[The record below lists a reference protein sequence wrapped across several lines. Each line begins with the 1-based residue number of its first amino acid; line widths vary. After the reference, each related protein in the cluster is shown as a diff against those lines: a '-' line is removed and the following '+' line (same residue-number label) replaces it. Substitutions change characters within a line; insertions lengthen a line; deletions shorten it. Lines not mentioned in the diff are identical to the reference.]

1 VQQGLGFIVYFCI
14 KQKKKTM
21 EIYDI
26 EGLACAS
33 CASSAQN
40 VLGRLEGVKDVRVNY
55 ATKTAAI
62 ETSSSGMGI
71 ELLNEKLARLG
82 FVLHPKNK
90 DAYKK
95 RQERAEKSLATLRKQ
110 LLVGGIFAMP
120 LFIIAMF
127 LPSIPYGNY
136 IMFGLTLPILF
147 WSGRHFFVS
156 AAKQASI
163 LKVNMDSLVA
173 LGTGTAF
180 LFSTFNTFFPQ
191 VLEASGMVPH
201 VYFEAV
207 GVLLVFVLLGK
218 YLEAKANQQTSS
230 AIEEL
235 LAMQATTVQLLED
248 GVEKQLPI
256 EVIQVND
263 VLKIRPGDVI
273 PLDGILLEGTASIDE
288 SMLTGESFSVSKMQ
302 GDAVF
307 GGTILQQG
315 SFIMQVSQIGKDT
328 VLAQIIALVEE
339 AQSTQVPIQK
349 LVDKI
354 ASVFVP
360 VVMGIA
366 VITFLIWWAN
376 GLWVEGLV
384 NAVAVLVVACPCAL
398 GLATPTAITVGIGA
412 AAKKG
417 ILMQNVAAIEQA
429 GSIDTI
435 ILDKTGTITE
445 GKPQVTGVAWN
456 ASLENQAFLEQI
468 LLALENES
476 EHPIAKALVAYY
488 QEKGKKISVS
498 IQKFENHSGFGL
510 SAEVEGELYWLGNKA
525 LLEQENIPI
534 SEALEETEKA
544 YQAAANTL
552 VFFANK
558 ETTLAVIGLSD
569 VIKSH
574 AAQAIKNLQAGGRMV
589 YMLTGDN
596 EQTAA
601 YVAQQVGISNYQ
613 ASVLPKDKIAFVKDL
628 QAKGKHVMMVG
639 DGINDAPALAQA
651 TIGVA
656 MNSGT
661 SVAISSADIVLRQ
674 NDLRHLETILT
685 TSQKMLRIIR
695 QNLFWAFIYNIL
707 LIPIAAGVLYPWGI
721 LLNPMIAGAAM
732 ALSSVFVVMNS
743 LRLKRKILNPEQ
755 ML

>member
-1 VQQGLGFIVYFCI
+1 M
-14 KQKKKTM
+14 K
-21 EIYDI
+21 IYDI

-40 VLGRLEGVKDVRVNY
+40 VLERLEDVQEVRVNY

-62 ETSSSGMGI
+62 ATTSSKIGMDA
-71 ELLNEKLARLG
+71 LNKTLARLG

-90 DAYKK
+90 GAYKK
-95 RQERAEKSLATLRKQ
+95 RQDRAQKALRKLSKQ
-110 LLVGGIFAMP
+110 LLIGGLFAFP

-127 LPSIPYGNY
+127 FPTILYSNY

-180 LFSTFNTFFPQ
+180 LFSTFNTFFPE
-191 VLEASGMVPH
+191 VLEANGMIPH

-207 GVLLVFVLLGK
+207 GVLLVFILLGK

-235 LAMQATTVQLLED
+235 LAMQATSVQLLEN
-248 GVEKQLPI
+248 GLEKELPI
-256 EVIQVND
+256 EVVQVDD

-288 SMLTGESFSVSKMQ
+288 SMLTGEAFFISKMQ
-302 GDAVF
+302 GDTVF

-315 SFIMQVSQIGKDT
+315 SFTMQVKKIGKDT

-339 AQSTQVPIQK
+339 AQSSKVPIQK
-349 LVDKI
+349 LVDRI
-354 ASVFVP
+354 SSIFVP
-360 VVMGIA
+360 AVIGIA
-366 VITFLIWWAN
+366 GLTFLFWWAN

-417 ILMQNVAAIEQA
+417 ILIQNVRAIEEA
-429 GSIDTI
+429 GAIDSIVF
-435 ILDKTGTITE
+435 DKTGTITE
-445 GKPQVTGVAWN
+445 GKPQVTGLEWEKT
-456 ASLENQAFLEQI
+456 LENKEFLEQV
-468 LLALENES
+468 LLAMENES
-476 EHPIAKALVAYY
+476 EHPIAKELLAYY
-488 QEKGKKISVS
+488 QKQGKKASIS
-498 IQKFENHSGFGL
+498 IQNFKNYSGLGL
-510 SAEVEGELYWLGNKA
+510 SANVEGIAYWIGNKA
-525 LLEQENIPI
+525 LLEQQNIFI
-534 SEALEETEKA
+534 SPQLEQVA
-544 YQAAANTL
+544 RDYQKGANTL
-552 VFFANK
+552 VFFANAR
-558 ETTLAVIGLSD
+558 TTLAVIALND
-569 VIKSH
+569 TIKKH
-574 AAQAIKNLQAGGRMV
+574 AALAIKELQEEGKLV

-596 EQTAA
+596 EETATH
-601 YVAQQVGISNYQ
+601 VAQELGISKYQ
-613 ASVLPKDKIAFVKDL
+613 ANLLPQDKIAFVQGL
-628 QAKGKHVMMVG
+628 QAKGKKVMMVG

-651 TIGVA
+651 SIGVA

-674 NDLRHLETILT
+674 NDLRQLASILS
-685 TSQKMLRIIR
+685 TSKQMLQIIQ

-707 LIPIAAGVLYPWGI
+707 LIPIAAGILYPWGI

-732 ALSSVFVVMNS
+732 AFSSIFVVMNS
-743 LRLKRKILNPEQ
+743 LRLK
-755 ML
+755 

>member
-1 VQQGLGFIVYFCI
+1 
-14 KQKKKTM
+14 M

-40 VLGRLEGVKDVRVNY
+40 VLGRLEGVKEVRVNY
-55 ATKTAAI
+55 ATKTAAV
-62 ETSSSGMGI
+62 ETTSDTIGM
-71 ELLNEKLARLG
+71 EALNEKLARLG
-82 FVLHPKNK
+82 FVLHAKNK

-95 RQERAEKSLATLRKQ
+95 RQEREEKALTTLRKQ
-110 LLVGGIFAMP
+110 LLIGGVFALP
-120 LFIIAMF
+120 LFVIAMF
-127 LPSIPYGNY
+127 IPTIPYSNY

-180 LFSTFNTFFPQ
+180 LFSTFNTFFPS
-191 VLEASGMVPH
+191 VLEANGMVPH

-218 YLEAKANQQTSS
+218 YLESKASQQTSS

-248 GVEKQLPI
+248 GIEKELPI
-256 EVIQVND
+256 EVVQVKD
-263 VLKIRPGDVI
+263 ILKIRPGDVI

-288 SMLTGESFSVSKMQ
+288 SMLTGEAFFVSKLK
-302 GDAVF
+302 GEAVF

-315 SFIMQVSQIGKDT
+315 SFTMQVTQIGKDT
-328 VLAQIIALVEE
+328 VLAQIIALVEQ
-339 AQSTQVPIQK
+339 AQSTKVPIQK

-354 ASVFVP
+354 AGVFVP
-360 VVMGIA
+360 AVMGIA
-366 VITFLIWWAN
+366 IVTLLVWWAN

-429 GSIDTI
+429 GAIDSIV
-435 ILDKTGTITE
+435 LDKTGTITE
-445 GKPQVTGVAWN
+445 GKPQVTGVEWKA
-456 ASLENQAFLEQI
+456 ALENQAFLEDV
-468 LLALENES
+468 LLAIENES
-476 EHPIAKALVAYY
+476 EHPIAKELVAYY
-488 QEKGKKISVS
+488 QNKGKEVRLAV
-498 IQKFENHSGFGL
+498 QKFKNHSGFGL
-510 SAEVEGELYWLGNKA
+510 SAEVEGTLYWLGNKA
-525 LLEQENIPI
+525 LLEQQNISI
-534 SEALEETEKA
+534 SKGLEQVANT
-544 YQAAANTL
+544 YQATAKTL

-574 AAQAIKNLQAGGRMV
+574 AAEAIKALQGAGREV

-596 EQTAA
+596 EDTAA
-601 YVAQQVGISNYQ
+601 HVAEQVGISHYQ
-613 ASVLPKDKIAFVKDL
+613 AHVLPKDKIAFVQAL
-628 QAKGKHVMMVG
+628 QAKGKNVMMVG

-674 NDLRHLETILT
+674 NDLRQLETILS
-685 TSQKMLRIIR
+685 TSKQMLKIIR

-707 LIPIAAGVLYPWGI
+707 LIPIAAGILYPWGI

-732 ALSSVFVVMNS
+732 ALSSIFVVMNS
-743 LRLKRKILNPEQ
+743 LRLKQLK
-755 ML
+755 

>member
-1 VQQGLGFIVYFCI
+1 M
-14 KQKKKTM
+14 K
-21 EIYDI
+21 IYDI

-40 VLGRLEGVKDVRVNY
+40 VLGRLEGVKEVRVNY
-55 ATKTAAI
+55 ATKTAAV
-62 ETSSSGMGI
+62 ETTSNSIGI
-71 ELLNEKLARLG
+71 KALNEKLARLG

-95 RQERAEKSLATLRKQ
+95 RQERVEEALKMLKKQ
-110 LLVGGIFAMP
+110 LLIGGLFALP

-127 LPSIPYGNY
+127 IPTIPYSNY

-147 WSGRHFFVS
+147 WSGQRFFVS

-191 VLEASGMVPH
+191 VLEANGMVPH

-218 YLEAKANQQTSS
+218 YLEARANQQTSS

-235 LAMQATTVQLLED
+235 LAMQATTVQILEN
-248 GVEKQLPI
+248 GIEKQLPI
-256 EVIQVND
+256 EIVQVND

-273 PLDGILLEGTASIDE
+273 PLDGVLLEGTGSVDE
-288 SMLTGESFSVSKMQ
+288 SMLTGEAFFVAKME
-302 GDAVF
+302 GDTIF

-315 SFIMQVSQIGKDT
+315 SFTMQVTKIGKDT
-328 VLAQIIALVEE
+328 VLAQIIALVEQ
-339 AQSTQVPIQK
+339 AQSTKVPIQK

-354 ASVFVP
+354 AGVFVP
-360 VVMGIA
+360 VVILIA
-366 VITFLIWWAN
+366 MLTFLIWWAN

-417 ILMQNVAAIEQA
+417 ILMQNVAAIEAA
-429 GSIDTI
+429 GAIDSIV
-435 ILDKTGTITE
+435 LDKTGTITE
-445 GKPQVTGVAWN
+445 GKPQVTGIEWEE
-456 ASLENQAFLEQI
+456 SLENQEFLEEI
-468 LLALENES
+468 LMAIENES
-476 EHPIAKALVAYY
+476 EHPIAKELVAYY
-488 QEKGKKISVS
+488 QQKGKKIKIAV
-498 IQKFENHSGFGL
+498 QNFKNHSGFGL
-510 SAEVEGELYWLGNKA
+510 SAEVENNFYWLGNRA
-525 LLEQENIPI
+525 LLEQENIVVAK
-534 SEALEETEKA
+534 SLEATA
-544 YQAAANTL
+544 SRYQNTANTL
-552 VFFANK
+552 VFFANRTK
-558 ETTLAVIGLSD
+558 TLAVIGLSD
-569 VIKSH
+569 VIKKHS
-574 AAQAIKNLQAGGRMV
+574 AKAIKGLQDGRKTV

-601 YVAQQVGISNYQ
+601 HVAQQVGITDYQ
-613 ASVLPKDKIAFVKDL
+613 ANVLPKDKIAFVKNL
-628 QAKGKHVMMVG
+628 QAKGKNVMMVG

-674 NDLRHLETILT
+674 NDLRQLTTILS
-685 TSQKMLRIIR
+685 TSTQMLQIIR

-707 LIPIAAGVLYPWGI
+707 LIPIAAGILYPWGI

-743 LRLKRKILNPEQ
+743 LRLK
-755 ML
+755 

>member
-1 VQQGLGFIVYFCI
+1 
-14 KQKKKTM
+14 M

-40 VLGRLEGVKDVRVNY
+40 VLGRLDGVKEVRVNY
-55 ATKTAAI
+55 ATKTAAV
-62 ETSSSGMGI
+62 ETSSDRIGM
-71 ELLNEKLARLG
+71 EVLNEKLAKVG

-90 DAYKK
+90 AAYKK
-95 RQERAEKSLATLRKQ
+95 RQEREKKALTKLRKQ
-110 LLVGGIFAMP
+110 LLIGGVFALP

-127 LPSIPYGNY
+127 IPTIPYSNY
-136 IMFGLTLPILF
+136 IMFGLTIPILF

-180 LFSTFNTFFPQ
+180 LFSTFNTFFPE
-191 VLEASGMVPH
+191 VLEANGMVPH

-218 YLEAKANQQTSS
+218 YLEAKASQQTSS

-235 LAMQATTVQLLED
+235 LAMQATTVQILEN
-248 GVEKQLPI
+248 GIEKELPI
-256 EVIQVND
+256 EVIQVQD

-288 SMLTGESFSVSKMQ
+288 SMLTGEAFFVSKME
-302 GDAVF
+302 GNAVF

-315 SFIMQVSQIGKDT
+315 SFTMQVTQIGKDT
-328 VLAQIIALVEE
+328 VLAQIIALVEQ
-339 AQSTQVPIQK
+339 AQNTKVPIQK

-360 VVMGIA
+360 VVMVIA
-366 VITFLIWWAN
+366 VLTFLIWWAN

-398 GLATPTAITVGIGA
+398 GLAIPTAITVGIGA

-429 GSIDTI
+429 GAIDSIVM
-435 ILDKTGTITE
+435 DKTGTITE
-445 GKPQVTGVAWN
+445 GKPQVTGAEWKG
-456 ASLENQAFLEQI
+456 ALENQAFLEEV
-468 LLALENES
+468 LLAIENES
-476 EHPIAKALVAYY
+476 EHPIAKELVAYY
-488 QEKGKKISVS
+488 QNKGKKVRLAV
-498 IQKFENHSGFGL
+498 QEFKNHSGFGL
-510 SAEVEGELYWLGNKA
+510 SAVVEGNVYWLGNKA
-525 LLEQENIPI
+525 LLEQQNISI
-534 SEALEETEKA
+534 GEELK
-544 YQAAANTL
+544 QAATNYQETANTL
-552 VFFANK
+552 VFFANNN
-558 ETTLAVIGLSD
+558 TALAVIGLSD
-569 VIKSH
+569 VVKTH
-574 AAQAIKNLQAGGRMV
+574 AAQAIKALQDTGRVV

-601 YVAQQVGISNYQ
+601 HVAQEVGISHYQ
-613 ASVLPKDKIAFVKDL
+613 ANVLPQDKIAFVQDL
-628 QAKGKHVMMVG
+628 QAKGKSVMMVG

-651 TIGVA
+651 NIGVA

-674 NDLRHLETILT
+674 NDLRQLTSILS
-685 TSQKMLRIIR
+685 TSKQMLQIIR

-707 LIPIAAGVLYPWGI
+707 LIPIAAGILYPWGI
-721 LLNPMIAGAAM
+721 LLNPMIAGGAM
-732 ALSSVFVVMNS
+732 ALSSIFVVMNS
-743 LRLKRKILNPEQ
+743 LRLKQVK
-755 ML
+755 

>member
-1 VQQGLGFIVYFCI
+1 
-14 KQKKKTM
+14 M

-40 VLGRLEGVKDVRVNY
+40 VLGRLDGVKEARVNY
-55 ATKTAAI
+55 ATKTAVI
-62 ETSSSGMGI
+62 EATSSTLGI
-71 ELLNEKLARLG
+71 EVLNEKLARLG

-95 RQERAEKSLATLRKQ
+95 RQERAQKALTRLKQQ
-110 LLVGGIFAMP
+110 LLIGGVFALP

-127 LPSIPYGNY
+127 IPTIPYANY

-147 WSGRHFFVS
+147 WSGRRFFVS
-156 AAKQASI
+156 AVKQASI
-163 LKVNMDSLVA
+163 FKVNMDSLVA

-191 VLEASGMVPH
+191 VLEANGMVPH

-218 YLEAKANQQTSS
+218 YLETKASQQTSS

-248 GVEKQLPI
+248 GEEKRLPI
-256 EVIQVND
+256 EVVQVGD
-263 VLKIRPGDVI
+263 MLKIRPGDVV

-288 SMLTGESFSVSKMQ
+288 SMLTGEAFFVSKMK
-302 GDAVF
+302 GEAVF

-315 SFIMQVSQIGKDT
+315 SFTMKVSQIGQDT
-328 VLAQIIALVEE
+328 VLAQIIALVEQ
-339 AQSTQVPIQK
+339 AQSTKVPIQK

-354 ASVFVP
+354 SSVFVP
-360 VVMGIA
+360 AVIGIA
-366 VITFLIWWAN
+366 LLTFLIWWAN

-398 GLATPTAITVGIGA
+398 GLATPTAISVGIGA
-412 AAKKG
+412 AAQKG

-429 GSIDTI
+429 ESIDCI
-435 ILDKTGTITE
+435 VLDKTGTITE
-445 GKPQVTGVAWN
+445 GKPQVTGVEWKKGI
-456 ASLENQAFLEQI
+456 EDKAFLEQVV
-468 LLALENES
+468 LAIENES
-476 EHPIAKALVAYY
+476 EHPIAKELVAYY
-488 QEKGKKISVS
+488 QQQEIKTDLVVQNFK
-498 IQKFENHSGFGL
+498 NHSGFGL
-510 SAEVEGELYWLGNKA
+510 SAEVEGRQYWLGNEA
-525 LLEQENIPI
+525 LLEQQNIPI
-534 SEALEETEKA
+534 STTLKA
-544 YQAAANTL
+544 AAKVYRTSANTL

-569 VIKSH
+569 VIKTYST
-574 AAQAIKNLQAGGRMV
+574 QAIKALQGAGKVV

-596 EQTAA
+596 QSTAT
-601 YVAQQVGISNYQ
+601 YVAEQVGITHYQ
-613 ASVLPKDKIAFVKDL
+613 ANVLPKDKIAFVKEL
-628 QAKGKHVMMVG
+628 QEKGQHVMMVG

-674 NDLRHLETILT
+674 NDLRQLETILS
-685 TSQKMLRIIR
+685 TSKQMLRIIR

-707 LIPIAAGVLYPWGI
+707 LIPIAAGILYPWGI
-721 LLNPMIAGAAM
+721 LLNPMIAGGAM
-732 ALSSVFVVMNS
+732 ALSSVFVVLNS
-743 LRLKRKILNPEQ
+743 LRLK
-755 ML
+755 

>member
-1 VQQGLGFIVYFCI
+1 
-14 KQKKKTM
+14 M

-40 VLGRLEGVKDVRVNY
+40 VLGRLEGVTEVRVNY
-55 ATKTAAI
+55 ATKTAAV
-62 ETSSSGMGI
+62 ETTSSTMGM
-71 ELLNEKLARLG
+71 EVLNEKLARLG

-95 RQERAEKSLATLRKQ
+95 RQERAQKALATLKKQ
-110 LLVGGIFAMP
+110 LLIGGFFALP
-120 LFIIAMF
+120 LFVLAMF
-127 LPSIPYGNY
+127 FPTIPYSNY
-136 IMFGLTLPILF
+136 TMFGLTLPILF

-180 LFSTFNTFFPQ
+180 LFSTFNTFFPT
-191 VLEASGMVPH
+191 VLEASGMIPH

-248 GVEKQLPI
+248 GVEKKMPI
-256 EVIQVND
+256 EIIQVND
-263 VLKIRPGDVI
+263 ILKIRPGDVI
-273 PLDGILLEGTASIDE
+273 PLDGVLLEGTANIDE
-288 SMLTGESFSVSKMQ
+288 SMLTGEAFFVSKMK
-302 GDAVF
+302 GNTVF

-315 SFIMQVSQIGKDT
+315 SFTMQVTQIGKDT
-328 VLAQIIALVEE
+328 VLAQIIALVEQ
-339 AQSTQVPIQK
+339 AQSTKVPIQK

-354 ASVFVP
+354 ASIFVP
-360 VVMGIA
+360 VVMAIA
-366 VITFLIWWAN
+366 LLTFLVWWAN

-417 ILMQNVAAIEQA
+417 ILMQNVAAIEEA
-429 GSIDTI
+429 GAIDSIV
-435 ILDKTGTITE
+435 LDKTGTITE
-445 GKPQVTGVAWN
+445 GKPQVTGVEWK
-456 ASLENQAFLEQI
+456 ASLENQGFLEGV
-468 LLALENES
+468 LLAMENES
-476 EHPIAKALVAYY
+476 EHPIAKELVAYY
-488 QEKGKKISVS
+488 QKQGKEISVS
-498 IQKFENHSGFGL
+498 VQQFKNHSGFGL
-510 SAEVEGELYWLGNKA
+510 SAEVDGNVYCLGNQA
-525 LLEQENIPI
+525 FLTEQDI
-534 SEALEETEKA
+534 SIDGRLAQVANT
-544 YQAAANTL
+544 YQKAANTL

-569 VIKSH
+569 VVKTH
-574 AAQAIKNLQAGGRMV
+574 AAQAIKNLQTTGKTV

-601 YVAQQVGISNYQ
+601 HVAQQVGIASYQ
-613 ASVLPKDKIAFVKDL
+613 ANVLPKDKIAFVQAL
-628 QAKGKHVMMVG
+628 QATGKKVMMVG

-674 NDLRHLETILT
+674 NDLRQLTTILS
-685 TSQKMLRIIR
+685 TSKQMVRIIR

-707 LIPIAAGVLYPWGI
+707 LIPIAAGVLYPWGV
-721 LLNPMIAGAAM
+721 LLNPMIAGGAM
-732 ALSSVFVVMNS
+732 AFSSIFVVMNS
-743 LRLKRKILNPEQ
+743 LRLK
-755 ML
+755 

>member
-1 VQQGLGFIVYFCI
+1 
-14 KQKKKTM
+14 M

-40 VLGRLEGVKDVRVNY
+40 VLGRLDGVKEVRVNY
-55 ATKTAAI
+55 ATKTAAV
-62 ETSSSGMGI
+62 ETSSDRIGM
-71 ELLNEKLARLG
+71 EVLNEKLAKVG

-90 DAYKK
+90 AAYKK
-95 RQERAEKSLATLRKQ
+95 RQEREKKALTKLRKQ
-110 LLVGGIFAMP
+110 LLIGGVFALP

-127 LPSIPYGNY
+127 IPTIPYSNY
-136 IMFGLTLPILF
+136 IMFGLTIPILF

-180 LFSTFNTFFPQ
+180 LFSTFNTFFPE
-191 VLEASGMVPH
+191 VLEANGMVPH

-218 YLEAKANQQTSS
+218 YLEAKASQQTSS

-235 LAMQATTVQLLED
+235 LAMQATTVQILEN
-248 GVEKQLPI
+248 GIEKELPI
-256 EVIQVND
+256 EVIQVQD

-288 SMLTGESFSVSKMQ
+288 SMLTGEAFFVSKME
-302 GDAVF
+302 GNAVF

-315 SFIMQVSQIGKDT
+315 SFTMQVTQIGKDT
-328 VLAQIIALVEE
+328 VLAQIIALVEQ
-339 AQSTQVPIQK
+339 AQNTKVPIQK

-360 VVMGIA
+360 VVMVIA
-366 VITFLIWWAN
+366 VLTFLIWWAN

-429 GSIDTI
+429 GAIDSIVM
-435 ILDKTGTITE
+435 DKTGTITE
-445 GKPQVTGVAWN
+445 GKPQVTGAEWEG
-456 ASLENQAFLEQI
+456 ALENQAFLEEV
-468 LLALENES
+468 LLAIENES
-476 EHPIAKALVAYY
+476 EHPIAKELVAYY
-488 QEKGKKISVS
+488 QNKGKKVRLAV
-498 IQKFENHSGFGL
+498 QEFKNHSGFGL
-510 SAEVEGELYWLGNKA
+510 SAVVEGNVYWLGNKA
-525 LLEQENIPI
+525 LLEQQNISI
-534 SEALEETEKA
+534 GEELK
-544 YQAAANTL
+544 QAATNYQETANTL
-552 VFFANK
+552 VFFANNN
-558 ETTLAVIGLSD
+558 TALAVIGLSD
-569 VIKSH
+569 VVKTH
-574 AAQAIKNLQAGGRMV
+574 AAQAIKALQDTGRVV

-601 YVAQQVGISNYQ
+601 HVAQEVGISHYQ
-613 ASVLPKDKIAFVKDL
+613 ANVLPQDKIAFVQDL
-628 QAKGKHVMMVG
+628 QAKGKSVMMVG

-651 TIGVA
+651 NIGVA

-674 NDLRHLETILT
+674 NDLRQLTSILS
-685 TSQKMLRIIR
+685 TSKQMLQIIR

-707 LIPIAAGVLYPWGI
+707 LIPIAAGILYPWGI
-721 LLNPMIAGAAM
+721 LLNPMIAGGAM
-732 ALSSVFVVMNS
+732 ALSSIFVVMNS
-743 LRLKRKILNPEQ
+743 LRLKQVK
-755 ML
+755 

>member
-1 VQQGLGFIVYFCI
+1 
-14 KQKKKTM
+14 M

-40 VLGRLEGVKDVRVNY
+40 VLGRLEGVKEVRVNY

-62 ETSSSGMGI
+62 ETSSSAMGI

-95 RQERAEKSLATLRKQ
+95 RQERAEKALTTLKKQ
-110 LLVGGIFAMP
+110 LLVGGFFAVP

-127 LPSIPYGNY
+127 FPNIPYGNY

-180 LFSTFNTFFPQ
+180 LFSSFNTFFPQ

-248 GVEKQLPI
+248 GIEKQLPI

-273 PLDGILLEGTASIDE
+273 PLDGILLEGTASVDE
-288 SMLTGESFSVSKMQ
+288 SMLTGESFFVSKKQ

-315 SFIMQVSQIGKDT
+315 SFTMQVSQIGKDT

-360 VVMGIA
+360 VVMAIA
-366 VITFLIWWAN
+366 VITFLVWWAN

-435 ILDKTGTITE
+435 VLDKTGTITE
-445 GKPQVTGVAWN
+445 GKPQVTAVAWN
-456 ASLENQAFLEQI
+456 TALENQNQAFLEEI

-510 SAEVEGELYWLGNKA
+510 SAEVEGQLYYLGNKA
-525 LLEQENIPI
+525 LLTQENIPI
-534 SEALEETEKA
+534 SEALDEAANT
-544 YQAAANTL
+544 YQARANTL

-558 ETTLAVIGLSD
+558 ETTLAVVGLSD
-569 VIKSH
+569 VIKPH
-574 AAQAIKNLQAGGRMV
+574 AAQAIKNLQNEGRMV

-656 MNSGT
+656 MNNGT

-674 NDLRHLETILT
+674 NDLRHLETILS

-743 LRLKRKILNPEQ
+743 LRLKREI
-755 ML
+755 

>member
-1 VQQGLGFIVYFCI
+1 M
-14 KQKKKTM
+14 KRSM

-40 VLGRLEGVKDVRVNY
+40 VLKRLEVVKEVRVNY
-55 ATKTAAI
+55 ATQTAAI
-62 ETSSSGMGI
+62 ELISDTIGM
-71 ELLNEKLARLG
+71 EVLNEKLARLG
-82 FVLHPKNK
+82 FVLHSKNK
-90 DAYKK
+90 DAYEK
-95 RQERAEKSLATLRKQ
+95 RQERAAKALSKLRKQ
-110 LLVGGIFAMP
+110 LLIGALFALP

-127 LPSIPYGNY
+127 VPTIPYSNY
-136 IMFGLTLPILF
+136 IMLALTLPILF

-156 AAKQASI
+156 AAKQARI

-180 LFSTFNTFFPQ
+180 LFSTFNTFFPT
-191 VLEASGMVPH
+191 VLEANGMIPH

-235 LAMQATTVQLLED
+235 VAMQVTTVQVLED
-248 GVEKQLPI
+248 GLEKQLPI

-263 VLKIRPGDVI
+263 ILKIRPGDVL
-273 PLDGILLEGTASIDE
+273 PLDGVLLEGTANIDE
-288 SMLTGESFSVSKMQ
+288 SMLTGEAFFISKKE
-302 GDAVF
+302 GDLVF
-307 GGTILQQG
+307 GGTVLQQG
-315 SFIMQVSQIGKDT
+315 SFTMQVTKVGGDT
-328 VLAQIIALVEE
+328 VLAQIIALVEQ
-339 AQSTQVPIQK
+339 AQNTKVPIQK

-354 ASVFVP
+354 ATIFVP
-360 VVMGIA
+360 IVIGIA
-366 VITFLIWWAN
+366 LFTFLGWWAN

-417 ILMQNVAAIEQA
+417 ILMQNVAAIEEA
-429 GSIDTI
+429 GTIDTI
-435 ILDKTGTITE
+435 VLDKTGTITE
-445 GKPQVTGVAWN
+445 GKPQVTGLEWN
-456 ASLENQAFLEQI
+456 ESLENKVFLEEV
-468 LLALENES
+468 LLAMEKES
-476 EHPIAKALVAYY
+476 EHPIAKELVIYY
-488 QEKGKKISVS
+488 HKQGKKGNLSV
-498 IQKFENHSGFGL
+498 QEFKNHSGFGL
-510 SAEVEGELYWLGNKA
+510 SAIVEGNLYWLGNKS
-525 LLEQENIPI
+525 LLEQQNISINP
-534 SEALEETEKA
+534 SLEATAKN

-552 VFFANK
+552 VFFANQ
-558 ETTLAVIGLSD
+558 ETALAVIGLSD
-569 VIKSH
+569 AIKIH
-574 AAQAIKNLQAGGRMV
+574 ATQAIKSLQNKGKLL

-596 EQTAA
+596 EGTAA
-601 YVAQQVGISNYQ
+601 YVAQQVGISHYQ
-613 ASVLPKDKIAFVKDL
+613 ANVLPKDKIAFVQEL
-628 QAKGKHVMMVG
+628 QAKGKQVMMVG

-651 TIGVA
+651 NIGVA

-674 NDLRHLETILT
+674 NDLRQITSILF
-685 TSQKMLRIIR
+685 TSKQMVKIIR

-707 LIPIAAGVLYPWGI
+707 LIPIAAGILYPWGV

-732 ALSSVFVVMNS
+732 AFSSIFVVMNS
-743 LRLKRKILNPEQ
+743 LRLK
-755 ML
+755 

>member
-1 VQQGLGFIVYFCI
+1 
-14 KQKKKTM
+14 M

-40 VLGRLEGVKDVRVNY
+40 VLGRLDLVKEVRVNY

-62 ETSSSGMGI
+62 EFVSDAIGMKA
-71 ELLNEKLARLG
+71 LNEQLARLG

-90 DAYKK
+90 DAYEK
-95 RQERAEKSLATLRKQ
+95 RQERADKALRKLRKQ
-110 LLVGGIFAMP
+110 LLIGIFFAFP

-127 LPSIPYGNY
+127 VPTIPYSNY
-136 IMFGLTLPILF
+136 IMFALTLPILF

-180 LFSTFNTFFPQ
+180 LFSTFNTFFPT
-191 VLEASGMVPH
+191 VLEGNGIVPH

-218 YLEAKANQQTSS
+218 YFETKANQQTSS

-235 LAMQATTVQLLED
+235 LAMQATTVQVLED

-256 EVIQVND
+256 EVVQVND
-263 VLKIRPGDVI
+263 ILKIRPGDVL
-273 PLDGILLEGTASIDE
+273 PLDGVLLEGTANIDE
-288 SMLTGESFSVSKMQ
+288 SMLTGEAFFVSKKE
-302 GDAVF
+302 GDLVF
-307 GGTILQQG
+307 GGTTLQQG
-315 SFIMQVSQIGKDT
+315 SFTMQVNRIGEDT
-328 VLAQIIALVEE
+328 VLAQIIALVEQ
-339 AQSTQVPIQK
+339 AQSTKVPIQK
-349 LVDKI
+349 MVDKI
-354 ASVFVP
+354 SSIFVP
-360 VVMGIA
+360 TVIGIA
-366 VITFLIWWAN
+366 LVTFLIWWAN

-398 GLATPTAITVGIGA
+398 GLATPTAITVGIGS

-429 GSIDTI
+429 NSIDCVV
-435 ILDKTGTITE
+435 LDKTGTITE
-445 GKPQVTGVAWN
+445 GKPQVTGLEWKG
-456 ASLENQAFLEQI
+456 SLEEEQFFLERV
-468 LLALENES
+468 LLAMENES
-476 EHPIAKALVAYY
+476 EHPIAKELVAYY
-488 QEKGKKISVS
+488 QDKGKEISLSV
-498 IQKFENHSGFGL
+498 QKFENLSGFGL
-510 SAEVEGELYWLGNKA
+510 SAEVEGGTYYLGNKA
-525 LLEQENIPI
+525 LLDQQNISISLHLEQI
-534 SEALEETEKA
+534 SKQ

-569 VIKSH
+569 VPKEQAASAIKS
-574 AAQAIKNLQAGGRMV
+574 LQDKGNIV

-596 EQTAA
+596 EETAA
-601 YVAQQVGISNYQ
+601 HVAKQVGISNYQ
-613 ASVLPKDKIAFVKDL
+613 ANVLPQDKIAFIQDL
-628 QAKGKHVMMVG
+628 QAKGKNVMMVG

-674 NDLRHLETILT
+674 NDLRQLTSILS
-685 TSQKMLRIIR
+685 TSKKMVQIIR

-707 LIPIAAGVLYPWGI
+707 LIPIAAGVLYTWGI
-721 LLNPMIAGAAM
+721 LLNPMFAGAAM
-732 ALSSVFVVMNS
+732 AFSSIFVVLNS
-743 LRLKRKILNPEQ
+743 LRLK
-755 ML
+755 

>member
-1 VQQGLGFIVYFCI
+1 
-14 KQKKKTM
+14 M

-40 VLGRLEGVKDVRVNY
+40 VLGRLEGVTEVRVNY
-55 ATKTAAI
+55 ATQTAAI
-62 ETSSSGMGI
+62 ETDSSSLGMDV
-71 ELLNEKLARLG
+71 LNEKLARLG
-82 FVLHPKNK
+82 FVLHSKNK

-95 RQERAEKSLATLRKQ
+95 RQERAEKALKILRKQ
-110 LLVGGIFAMP
+110 LLIGSFFALP
-120 LFIIAMF
+120 LFVLAMF
-127 LPSIPYGNY
+127 FPNVPYANY
-136 IMFGLTLPILF
+136 NMFGLTLPILF

-156 AAKQASI
+156 AFKQASI

-180 LFSTFNTFFPQ
+180 LFSTFNTFFPA
-191 VLEASGMVPH
+191 VLEANGMIPH

-235 LAMQATTVQLLED
+235 LAMQATTVQLLEN
-248 GVEKQLPI
+248 GLEKELPI

-263 VLKIRPGDVI
+263 ILKIRPGDVV

-288 SMLTGESFSVSKMQ
+288 SMLTGEAFLVSKSK
-302 GDAVF
+302 GDTVF

-315 SFIMQVSQIGKDT
+315 SFTMQVKQIGKDT
-328 VLAQIIALVEE
+328 VLAQIIALVEQ
-339 AQSTQVPIQK
+339 AQSSKVPIQK

-354 ASVFVP
+354 ASIFVP
-360 VVMGIA
+360 VVMAIA
-366 VITFLIWWAN
+366 LFTFLFWWAN

-429 GSIDTI
+429 GTIDSIV
-435 ILDKTGTITE
+435 LDKTGTVTE
-445 GKPQVTGVAWN
+445 GKPKVRGVEWKKG
-456 ASLENQAFLEQI
+456 LENQAFLEGV
-468 LLALENES
+468 LLAMENES
-476 EHPIAKALVAYY
+476 EHPIAKELVAYY
-488 QEKGKKISVS
+488 QKQGKKMNLAV
-498 IQKFENHSGFGL
+498 QQFKNHSGFGL
-510 SAEVEGELYWLGNKA
+510 SASVDGNSYWLGNKVF
-525 LLEQENIPI
+525 LKDQNISIDGSLELV
-534 SEALEETEKA
+534 AKD
-544 YQAAANTL
+544 YQKRANTL

-558 ETTLAVIGLSD
+558 KTTLAVIGLSD
-569 VIKSH
+569 VVKTD
-574 AAQAIKNLQAGGRMV
+574 AAQAIKSLQDAGKTV

-596 EQTAA
+596 EETAA
-601 YVAQQVGISNYQ
+601 EVAQQVGISQYQ
-613 ASVLPKDKIAFVKDL
+613 ANVLPKDKIAFVQAL
-628 QAKGKHVMMVG
+628 QAKGKNVMMVG
-639 DGINDAPALAQA
+639 DGINDAPALAEA
-651 TIGVA
+651 SIGVA

-661 SVAISSADIVLRQ
+661 SVAISSADVVLRQ
-674 NDLRHLETILT
+674 NDLRQLTSILS
-685 TSQKMLRIIR
+685 TSKQMLRIIR

-721 LLNPMIAGAAM
+721 LLNPMIAGGAM
-732 ALSSVFVVMNS
+732 AFSSIFVVMNS
-743 LRLKRKILNPEQ
+743 LRLK
-755 ML
+755 

>member
-1 VQQGLGFIVYFCI
+1 MER
-14 KQKKKTM
+14 TM

-40 VLGRLEGVKDVRVNY
+40 VLGRLEVVKEARVNY

-62 ETSSSGMGI
+62 ETTSSTIGI
-71 ELLNEKLARLG
+71 EFLNEKLARVG

-95 RQERAEKSLATLRKQ
+95 RQDRAQKALAILKKQ
-110 LLVGGIFAMP
+110 LFIGGLFALP
-120 LFIIAMF
+120 LFVIAMF
-127 LPSIPYGNY
+127 IPTIPYSNY
-136 IMFGLTLPILF
+136 LMFGLTLPILF

-180 LFSTFNTFFPQ
+180 LFSTFNTFFPE
-191 VLEASGMVPH
+191 VLEANGMIPH

-235 LAMQATTVQLLED
+235 LAMQATTVQLLEN

-256 EVIQVND
+256 EVVQVND
-263 VLKIRPGDVI
+263 VLKIRPGDVL
-273 PLDGILLEGTASIDE
+273 PLDGVLLEGTASIEE
-288 SMLTGESFSVSKMQ
+288 SMLTGEAFFVAKMQ
-302 GDAVF
+302 GDTVF

-315 SFIMQVSQIGKDT
+315 SFTMQVKQIGKDT
-328 VLAQIIALVEE
+328 VLAQIIALVEQ
-339 AQSTQVPIQK
+339 AQNTKVPIQK

-354 ASVFVP
+354 AGIFVP
-360 VVMGIA
+360 AVMAIA
-366 VITFLIWWAN
+366 VFTFLVWWAN

-429 GSIDTI
+429 GAIDTI
-435 ILDKTGTITE
+435 VLDKTGTITE
-445 GKPQVTGVAWN
+445 GKPQVTGVEWKEP
-456 ASLENQAFLEQI
+456 LENQEFLEGV
-468 LLALENES
+468 LLAIENES
-476 EHPIAKALVAYY
+476 EHPIAKELVAYY
-488 QEKGKKISVS
+488 QNKGKKIKVS
-498 IQKFENHSGFGL
+498 IQQFKNHSGFGL
-510 SAEVEGELYWLGNKA
+510 SAEVEGEVYWLGNKA
-525 LLEQENIPI
+525 LLEQQDI
-534 SEALEETEKA
+534 SISARLEQVAKS
-544 YQAAANTL
+544 YQTRANTL
-552 VFFANK
+552 VFFANE

-569 VIKSH
+569 VIKTH
-574 AAQAIKNLQAGGRMV
+574 AVQAIKALQDTGKV
-589 YMLTGDN
+589 LYMLTGDN

-601 YVAQQVGISNYQ
+601 HVAQQVGISHYQ
-613 ASVLPKDKIAFVKDL
+613 ANVLPKDKIAFVQEL
-628 QAKGKHVMMVG
+628 QAKGKSVMMVG

-674 NDLRHLETILT
+674 NDLRQLETILS
-685 TSQKMLRIIR
+685 TSKRMVQIIR

-707 LIPIAAGVLYPWGI
+707 LIPIAAGILYPWGI
-721 LLNPMIAGAAM
+721 LLNPMLAGAAM
-732 ALSSVFVVMNS
+732 AFSSIFVVMNS
-743 LRLKRKILNPEQ
+743 LRLK
-755 ML
+755 

>member
-1 VQQGLGFIVYFCI
+1 
-14 KQKKKTM
+14 M